1 MEEMNAA
8 ANHCSLLMESF
19 SKSQL
24 AFQLFGRGEG
34 GWSVDMHLAFQKTIL
49 DTCSHFLKSDLDDG
63 FVLI

>member
-19 SKSQL
+19 SKRRL

-49 DTCSHFLKSDLDDG
+49 DILSHF
-63 FVLI
+63 